1 MSTDTS
7 FDSVIPIPLFICILS
22 TRRPPPPD
30 TIRDPGLVDVVLRVC
45 DRLCVCLRNW
55 MAAEVGT
62 RPSALGGGGDPGQ
75 NDMGSPGRRPFLP
88 GPMLLTTLHLI
99 TLQWFDWPGRA

>member
-1 MSTDTS
+1 MLTGHSATRATFMSTDTS
-7 FDSVIPIPLFICILS
+7 FDSVIPIPLFILS

-55 MAAEVGT
+55 MAAEDGT
-62 RPSALGGGGDPGQ
+62 RPSALGGGTLAKTIWVHPGDVHFSQ
-75 NDMGSPGRRPFLP
+75 E
-88 GPMLLTTLHLI
+88 
-99 TLQWFDWPGRA
+99 QCY